1 MEITLRIIDKSNWEE
16 CIGLKVKESQTTFVA
31 SNAYSLVQANYEEN
45 LYPMGIYDGDTM
57 VGFVMYDYDSEVNM
71 WGMCRLM
78 IDYKYQN
85 KGMGK
90 IAVLKLLDL
99 IREKYGHVNFYTSV
113 EPENQIALKLYE
125 NLGFTNTNKLVY
137 DELLLTLKL

>member
-1 MEITLRIIDKSNWEE
+1 
-16 CIGLKVKESQTTFVA
+16 
-31 SNAYSLVQANYEEN
+31 
-45 LYPMGIYDGDTM
+45 
-57 VGFVMYDYDSEVNM
+57 
-71 WGMCRLM
+71 M